1 MIKGELP
8 DRYFYK
14 RKDAVKIGQLLK
26 GIVPKKKLHNE
37 DLMQIREAWRDIVGD
52 EVYKSTEVQW
62 LKDMILY
69 VHAESATMIHHLTNF
84 EKGAIIS
91 RINGIMGRQYIRDI
105 RFRSGMPKE

>member
-1 MIKGELP
+1 MKEELP

-14 RKDAVKIGQLLK
+14 RKDAIKIGKLLK
-26 GIVPKKKLHNE
+26 GIIPEKKSYNV
-37 DLMQIREAWRDIVGD
+37 DLRLIREAWREIVGD
-52 EVYKSTEVQW
+52 EVYKSTEVRW

-91 RINGIMGRQYIRDI
+91 RINETMGRQYIRDI